1 MRGHPLEYAVPSAL
15 PMLPPLTFDLTAQGQ
30 SATACPFPPL
40 ALLCCWK
47 SWSPKGVRKT
57 GLSKRK
63 GGAGESQGHVRTPS
77 SLDGSKPND
86 QGTYTEW
93 MVKPTLYLSPA
104 WLCFSDAESKH
115 DAAAV
120 TCQFH
125 LGSVSLPGVA
135 RHEFICL
142 VCNWHLCVRVRG

>member
-15 PMLPPLTFDLTAQGQ
+15 PMLPPLTFDLTAQFQ

-40 ALLCCWK
+40 TLLCCWK

-57 GLSKRK
+57 GPSKRK
-63 GGAGESQGHVRTPS
+63 GGAGESRGHIGTPS
-77 SLDGSKPND
+77 SLGGSKRNV
-86 QGTYTEW
+86 QGTYIEW

-104 WLCFSDAESKH
+104 WLCFSDTESKH
-115 DAAAV
+115 DAAAI

-135 RHEFICL
+135 RHEFVRL
-142 VCNWHLCVRVRG
+142 VFNWHLCVCVRG